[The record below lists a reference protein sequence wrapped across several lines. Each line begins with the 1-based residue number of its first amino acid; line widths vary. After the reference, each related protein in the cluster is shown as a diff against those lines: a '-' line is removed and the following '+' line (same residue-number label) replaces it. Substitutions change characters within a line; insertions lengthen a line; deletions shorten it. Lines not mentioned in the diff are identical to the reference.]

1 MAAVMLPRGERMR
14 GPRGAI
20 QALVCLAKQLRE
32 VVRAV
37 LLEVE
42 ARQQGRRENAK
53 IQFQMM
59 ILWRNHQHSILVQ
72 FKLLVGGDSERKIPI
87 VLRKEPRAVVTWNSG
102 PTLRLASVMSSTTVQ
117 SS

>member
-72 FKLLVGGDSERKIPI
+72 FKLLVGGDSERRIPI
-87 VLRKEPRAVVTWNSG
+87 VFRNEPVVIGNSG
-102 PTLRLASVMSSTTVQ
+102 PTLRLASGMSSTTAQ